1 MTISNQLLY
10 HVARLLELAVFKSM
24 KGTTA
29 SVTDIVAEVHDLSSA
44 IANKPSELR
53 VKLFEYM
60 EGCRQLTYGARCL
73 SLATGNAHVRGRTL
87 AGAVVVRTFANKAI
101 VCCPQVF
108 LYMFIDMYMHM
119 YMCTYL

>member
-1 MTISNQLLY
+1 MHADQIVY
-10 HVARLLELAVFKSM
+10 
-24 KGTTA
+24 TTA

-73 SLATGNAHVRGRTL
+73 SLATDKANVRGRSL
-87 AGAVVVRTFANKAI
+87 AGAVVVPTFANKAI

-119 YMCTYL
+119 YMCMYL